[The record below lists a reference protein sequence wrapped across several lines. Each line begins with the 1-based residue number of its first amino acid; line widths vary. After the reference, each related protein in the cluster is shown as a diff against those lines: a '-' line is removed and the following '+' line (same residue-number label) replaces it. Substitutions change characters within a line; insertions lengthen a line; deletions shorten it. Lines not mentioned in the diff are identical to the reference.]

1 MTDVV
6 AAKPNPAQ
14 PPAKRMT
21 GPDKVA
27 ALLLAMGK
35 PLADRVLRHFD
46 ENEIKAIARSASML
60 GTVPK
65 PTIEALIEEFAES
78 LATGTDLL
86 GSLAEV
92 EALLEGIIPPERIAE
107 IMSDVRGQP
116 AMSIWSRLG
125 DIPHQ
130 AIATFISKEH
140 PQVGAFILS
149 KANATT
155 AAGVL
160 SYLSGELRNELMRRM
175 LSIKPITDAPQ
186 RTLEFI
192 MHEDLMM
199 KITRNTGPD
208 IHAKLADI
216 INKMERQHM
225 DEVLQ
230 NLEQHRPKEAK
241 RVKGLLFTFDD
252 IAKLTD
258 EARSKLI
265 DQVPPERVILS
276 LKGADPYLRDLI
288 LASVGARA
296 RRMIEQEVSSGASA
310 PQKEI
315 AKARRAIADLA
326 LEMIER
332 GLIELAPEEPDDQ

>member
-1 MTDVV
+1 MS
-6 AAKPNPAQ
+6 
-14 PPAKRMT
+14 

-35 PLADRVLRHFD
+35 PMADRMLRHFD
-46 ENEIKAIARSASML
+46 ETEIKLIARSASML

-65 PTIEALIEEFAES
+65 PVLEKLIEEFAEG
-78 LATGTDLL
+78 LATGTDLQ
-86 GSLAEV
+86 GTMGDV
-92 EALLEGIIPPERIAE
+92 EALLDGIIPPERISE

-116 AMSIWSRLG
+116 AQSIWARLG

-130 AIATFISKEH
+130 AIAQFISKEH

-149 KANATT
+149 KASAAC

-160 SYLSGELRNELMRRM
+160 SYLTGELRNELMRRM
-175 LSIKPITDAPQ
+175 LSIKPISEMPQ
-186 RTLEFI
+186 RALEFV

-199 KITRNTGPD
+199 KVTRNTGPD

-225 DEVLQ
+225 DEVLN

-252 IAKLTD
+252 IAKLTA

-296 RRMIEQEVSSGASA
+296 RRMIEQEVTSGASA

-332 GLIELAPEEPDDQ
+332 GLIEMNNEAEGEEE

>member
-1 MTDVV
+1 MSDVAV
-6 AAKPNPAQ
+6 ARSHAPF
-14 PPAKRMT
+14 KRLT

-35 PLADRVLRHFD
+35 PLADRILRHFD
-46 ENEIKAIARSASML
+46 EAEIKVIARSASVL
-60 GTVPK
+60 GTIPK
-65 PTIEALIEEFAES
+65 PVLDKLIEEFAEG
-78 LATGTDLL
+78 LATGTDLQGTL
-86 GSLAEV
+86 GDAEQLLA
-92 EALLEGIIPPERIAE
+92 GIIPPERVAE
-107 IMSDVRGQP
+107 IMSDVKGQP
-116 AMSIWSRLG
+116 AQSIWSRLNE
-125 DIPHQ
+125 IPHQ
-130 AIATFISKEH
+130 AISQFIAKEH

-149 KANATT
+149 KAPPAC

-160 SYLSGELRNELMRRM
+160 SYLTSDQRNELMRRM
-175 LSIKPITDAPQ
+175 LSIKPITDQPQ
-186 RTLEFI
+186 KTLEI
-192 MHEDLMM
+192 VMHEDLMM
-199 KITRNTGPD
+199 KVTRNTGPD

-225 DEVLQ
+225 DEVL
-230 NLEQHRPKEAK
+230 NSLEEHRPKEAK

-252 IAKLTD
+252 IAKLSN

-265 DQVPPERVILS
+265 DQVPPERVILA
-276 LKGADPYLRDLI
+276 LKGAEPHLRDLI

-296 RRMIEQEVSSGASA
+296 RRMIEQEVASGASA

-332 GLIELAPEEPDDQ
+332 GLIEMSNEAEAEE

>member
-1 MTDVV
+1 MSDVV
-6 AAKPNPAQ
+6 AAKSINQ
-14 PPAKRMT
+14 PLAKPLS

-35 PLADRVLRHFD
+35 PMADRVLRHFD
-46 ENEIKAIARSASML
+46 ETEIKMIARSAAML
-60 GTVPK
+60 GTVAK
-65 PTIEALIEEFAES
+65 PVLEKLIEELAES
-78 LATGTDLL
+78 LATGTDLQ
-86 GSLAEV
+86 GSLADV
-92 EALLEGIIPPERIAE
+92 EALLAGIIPPERIAE

-116 AMSIWSRLG
+116 AQSIWTRLS

-130 AIATFISKEH
+130 AIAQFISKEH
-140 PQVGAFILS
+140 PQVGAYILA
-149 KANATT
+149 KANAAT
-155 AAGVL
+155 ASGVL
-160 SYLSGELRNELMRRM
+160 SFMTAEQRNELMRRM
-175 LSIKPITDAPQ
+175 LSIKPIMEQPQ
-186 RTLEFI
+186 RVLEFV
-192 MHEDLMM
+192 MHDELMI
-199 KITRNTGPD
+199 KVTRNTGPD

-241 RVKGLLFTFDD
+241 RVKSLLFTFDD

-265 DQVPPERVILS
+265 DQVPPERVILA
-276 LKGADPYLRDLI
+276 LKGAEPYLRDLI

-296 RRMIEQEVSSGASA
+296 RRMIEQEVTSGASA

-315 AKARRAIADLA
+315 VKARRAIADLA

-332 GLIELAPEEPDDQ
+332 GLIEMASEQSSDE

>member
-1 MTDVV
+1 MSDVV
-6 AAKPNPAQ
+6 AARSSA
-14 PPAKRMT
+14 AMKRMS
-21 GPDKVA
+21 GSDKVA

-46 ENEIKAIARSASML
+46 ETEIKLIARSASSL
-60 GTVPK
+60 GTVAK
-65 PTIEALIEEFAES
+65 PVLDKLIEEFAEG
-78 LATGTDLL
+78 LATGTDLQGTL
-86 GSLAEV
+86 GDAEQLLA
-92 EALLEGIIPPERIAE
+92 GIIPPERVAE

-116 AMSIWSRLG
+116 AQSVWGRLSE
-125 DIPHQ
+125 IPHQ
-130 AIATFISKEH
+130 SIAQFIAKEH

-149 KANATT
+149 KASAAC

-160 SYLSGELRNELMRRM
+160 SYLTGEQRNELMRRM
-175 LSIKPITDAPQ
+175 LSIKPITEAPQ
-186 RTLEFI
+186 RALEFV

-199 KITRNTGPD
+199 KVTRNTGPD

-252 IAKLTD
+252 IAKLSD
-258 EARSKLI
+258 EARGKLI
-265 DQVPPERVILS
+265 DQVPPERVILA
-276 LKGADPYLRDLI
+276 LKGAEPSLRDLI
-288 LASVGARA
+288 LSSVGARA
-296 RRMIEQEVSSGASA
+296 RRMIEQEVASGASA

-332 GLIELAPEEPDDQ
+332 GLIEMSNETAEEQ